1 MKARATRVVFL
12 VHLVEAWDSCH
23 DVFWSMQSSSDFE
36 PIVVSI
42 PRQFP
47 GATDLGFEEEVHQGL
62 EREKIPHLRLPP
74 HEVEHALKLIR
85 RLEPDVIIRQSQ
97 WDQIPA
103 ALCGDRL
110 RFARACLIP
119 YETVN
124 IVRNV
129 PNLPFAG
136 SANSAVDSP
145 YHRRA
150 WVVFCA
156 NDMMLSMARRESVRR
171 GVQFRVV
178 GHPKVD
184 RLRAASPEWPL
195 ASRGSSRRRIAW
207 SAHHSIGTNWTNFGA
222 FPQMAAD
229 MLDWARLERD
239 TEFVFLPHP
248 VLIDFTNTP
257 ESPMRRADFDTWR
270 AAWRALPNTGECVG
284 GGYMSVLAASDL
296 LITDG
301 LSLLVEYQVLHRP
314 LIFFERDDH
323 RPFNAIGEIVRR
335 GAHTVRS
342 VDEARAKA
350 EHLLNAGEDPLAPRQ
365 QEIVER
371 LFGHTPSA
379 PRIMSTLREMIAAD
393 HSVKRSRLW
402 SRRRSSRD

>member
-1 MKARATRVVFL
+1 MTERATRVVFL
-12 VHLVEAWDSCH
+12 VHLIEAWDGCH
-23 DVFWSMQSSSDFE
+23 DVFRSMESSSDFE

-47 GATDLGFEEEVHQGL
+47 GAADLGFEEEIHRGL
-62 EREKIPHLRLPP
+62 ERENIPHLRLLP
-74 HEVEHALKLIR
+74 HEVPYARTLIK

-97 WDQIPA
+97 WDHIPA
-103 ALCGDRL
+103 ELGTDHL
-110 RFARACLIP
+110 RFARTCLIP

-129 PNLPFAG
+129 RFAG

-145 YHRRA
+145 NHRRA

-156 NDMMLSMARRESVRR
+156 NDLMLEMARRDAVRR
-171 GVQFRVV
+171 GEQFRVV

-184 RLRAASPEWPL
+184 RLRCASPQWPI
-195 ASRGSSRRRIAW
+195 ASENSSRRRRIAW

-222 FPQMAAD
+222 FPRMAAD
-229 MLDWARLERD
+229 MLDWARRARD

-248 VLIDFTNTP
+248 VLIDFMNAP
-257 ESPMRRADFDTWR
+257 ESPMTRADFDRWR
-270 AAWRALPNTGECVG
+270 VAWRALPNTGECVG
-284 GGYMSVLAASDL
+284 GGYPSVLAASDL

-301 LSLLVEYQVLHRP
+301 LSMLVEFQVFQRP

-323 RPFNAIGEIVRR
+323 RPFNAIGEIVRH
-335 GAHTVRS
+335 GAHAVRS

-350 EHLLNAGEDPLAPRQ
+350 EQLLCAREDPLAPRQ
-365 QEIVER
+365 REIVER
-371 LFGHTPSA
+371 LFGRTPSA
-379 PRIMSTLREMIAAD
+379 PRVMSTLREMIAAD
-393 HSVKRSRLW
+393 RSVKRSRAWTRL
-402 SRRRSSRD
+402 RLTRD